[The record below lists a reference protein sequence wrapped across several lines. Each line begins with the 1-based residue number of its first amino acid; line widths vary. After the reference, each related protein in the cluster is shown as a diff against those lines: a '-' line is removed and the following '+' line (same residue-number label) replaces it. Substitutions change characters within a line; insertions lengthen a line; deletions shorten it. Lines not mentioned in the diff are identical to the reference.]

1 MSPHRHLY
9 LFSLAVLPVM
19 ICSGMVYSVL
29 ALYFSHLGASTGEI
43 GLIYTTGAATGALSG
58 PYLGRLAD
66 RYGRKPVI
74 LGAMIGFLAIFLG
87 YASMRQVGIAF
98 LIQALEGGA
107 WAALGTAAS
116 ALVADLAPPAKRGWA
131 MGVYDRTWFIGWII
145 GPSFGGFIA
154 EHLGFRCTFL
164 AAGTLLLA
172 GIVLLTF
179 VPEPRHSEEASGG
192 S

>member
-1 MSPHRHLY
+1 MLRKHLY

-43 GLIYTTGAATGALSG
+43 GLIYTTGATAGALAG
-58 PYLGRLAD
+58 PHLGRLAD

-74 LGAMIGFLAIFLG
+74 LGAMLGFLAIFLG
-87 YASMRQVGIAF
+87 YASMRQVELAF
-98 LIQALEGGA
+98 LIQAVEGAA

-116 ALVADLAPPAKRGWA
+116 AMVADLAPPAERGWA

-164 AAGTLLLA
+164 AAGSLLLL
-172 GIVLLTF
+172 GIGLLSL
-179 VPEPRHSEEASGG
+179 VPEPRRSPESSGG